1 MTDPGIDAVGGGRF
15 RPVLRERNLVRL
27 LVGETISNLGSAIT
41 SFAFAI
47 VAVVMLE
54 ASPRQMGLIRAL
66 GELPAVALGLFVG
79 LWVDRF
85 SRRRLLVSLNL
96 LAAVAVASVPVSYL
110 AGTLSIGQLYVL
122 SVAFGILGAF
132 WEPAWNAFLPS
143 VVTNDQLVDANS
155 KLTVSGSAT
164 GVVGPGLAGILVDVL
179 TAPIAMVGDAMS
191 FVVAALSVR
200 GVRSRERPIPSEE
213 DRAPIRRRIGEGL
226 RVAFFDPMQRAIT
239 APQVLLYLVDALSL
253 SVYVIF
259 TLRVVGL
266 SPASL
271 GVVLM
276 VGAASFL
283 AGSAVAPRIERRIG
297 AGRAAL
303 LGLALVGASPFT
315 MLLAAE
321 SHPLWLNLFF
331 LGFPALLGGFGGII
345 QAVML
350 ISLRQAITPER
361 AIGRVYG
368 SIGVLGGLM
377 TICGALIGGALGETI
392 GPRLT
397 ILVAAFGYTVPFFWS
412 LFTPL
417 RTATT
422 APSGAAP
429 EPPATI
435 EPDA

>member
-1 MTDPGIDAVGGGRF
+1 
-15 RPVLRERNLVRL
+15 
-27 LVGETISNLGSAIT
+27 
-41 SFAFAI
+41 
-47 VAVVMLE
+47 
-54 ASPRQMGLIRAL
+54 
-66 GELPAVALGLFVG
+66 
-79 LWVDRF
+79 
-85 SRRRLLVSLNL
+85 
-96 LAAVAVASVPVSYL
+96 
-110 AGTLSIGQLYVL
+110 
-122 SVAFGILGAF
+122 
-132 WEPAWNAFLPS
+132 
-143 VVTNDQLVDANS
+143 
-155 KLTVSGSAT
+155 
-164 GVVGPGLAGILVDVL
+164 
-179 TAPIAMVGDAMS
+179 
-191 FVVAALSVR
+191 
-200 GVRSRERPIPSEE
+200 
-213 DRAPIRRRIGEGL
+213 
-226 RVAFFDPMQRAIT
+226 VAFFDPMQRAIT
-239 APQVLLYLVDALSL
+239 APQVLLYLVEALSL